1 MRSKLTFD
9 KLIDDY
15 IFNSVLDVGAG
26 NQTFA
31 DMFRVAD
38 KEVYT
43 TDILESDYQG
53 DFNTIDFDRNFDCI
67 WCAHT
72 LEHQLNVHHFLSK
85 IFHLLDTNG
94 ILAISVPPLR
104 HNIVGGHV
112 SLWNAGLLLYNLI
125 LAGFDCSDAAVRTYG
140 YDVSVIVQKK
150 EARLPKLN
158 YDHGDIEKLSKYFP
172 TQLKATQG
180 FYGQIPAINWD

>member
-1 MRSKLTFD
+1 MRSLETFNQLV
-9 KLIDDY
+9 KHHT
-15 IFNSVLDVGAG
+15 FETVLDVGSG

-31 DMFRVAD
+31 DMFRAAD

-94 ILAISVPPLR
+94 ILAISVPPLK

-112 SLWNAGLLLYNLI
+112 SLWNGGLLLYNLI
-125 LAGFDCSDAAVRTYG
+125 LAGFDCSEASVKQYG
-140 YDVSVIVQKK
+140 YDISVVVQKK
-150 EARLPKLN
+150 EAILPELN
-158 YDHGDIEKLSKYFP
+158 YDHGDIEVLAKFFP
-172 TQLKATQG
+172 MKVKQG
-180 FYGQIPAINWD
+180 FHGQLNEINWK

>member
-1 MRSKLTFD
+1 MRSLETFNQLVNYHRF
-9 KLIDDY
+9 KT
-15 IFNSVLDVGAG
+15 VLDVGSG
-26 NQTFA
+26 NFTFA
-31 DMFRVAD
+31 RRFQE
-38 KEVYT
+38 KGKQVYT

-112 SLWNAGLLLYNLI
+112 SLWNGGLLLYNLI
-125 LAGFDCSDAAVRTYG
+125 LAGFDCSEASVKQYG
-140 YDVSVIVQKK
+140 YDISVIVKKK
-150 EARLPKLN
+150 EAILPKLN
-158 YDHGDIEKLSKYFP
+158 YDHGDIEMLAEFFP
-172 TQLKATQG
+172 MKVKQG
-180 FYGQIPAINWD
+180 FHGQLDEINWK

>member
-1 MRSKLTFD
+1 MRSLETFNQ
-9 KLIDDY
+9 LIDHH
-15 IFNSVLDVGAG
+15 IFETVLDVGSG
-26 NQTFA
+26 DFTFA
-31 DMFRVAD
+31 RMFQE
-38 KEVYT
+38 KGKQVYT

-94 ILAISVPPLR
+94 ILAISVPPLK

-112 SLWNAGLLLYNLI
+112 SLWNGGLLLYNLI
-125 LAGFDCSDAAVRTYG
+125 LAGFDCSEASVKQYG
-140 YDVSVIVQKK
+140 YDISVIVQKK
-150 EARLPKLN
+150 EAILPKLN
-158 YDHGDIEKLSKYFP
+158 YDHGDIEMLAEFFP
-172 TQLKATQG
+172 MKVKQG
-180 FYGQIPAINWD
+180 FYGQLDEINWK

>member
-9 KLIDDY
+9 KLMTDDT
-15 IFNSVLDVGAG
+15 FKSVGEVGPG
-26 NQTFA
+26 NGTDTNMYRA
-31 DMFRVAD
+31 VAN
-38 KEVYT
+38 EVYT

-72 LEHQLNVHHFLSK
+72 LEHQLNTHHFLSK
-85 IFHLLDTNG
+85 IFHLIDTNG
-94 ILAISVPPLR
+94 ILAISVPPLK

-150 EARLPKLN
+150 EAILPELN

-172 TQLKATQG
+172 KQLKATQG
-180 FYGQIPAINWD
+180 FHGQIPAINWD